1 MIKVMLAYIVREE
14 QERVQGSSPGKDHD
28 WTLKSILCECKLF
41 LIFLPD
47 RDRKKYNYQVKS
59 HILGLPWWLSGEES
73 ACKCRRHKFDP
84 WVGKIPWRRKRQPI
98 LVFLPGKSHG
108 HRSLV
113 GYSPWG
119 TESDTT

>member
-28 WTLKSILCECKLF
+28 WTLKSILCECKLL

-73 ACKCRRHKFDP
+73 ACP
-84 WVGKIPWRRKRQPI
+84 
-98 LVFLPGKSHG
+98 
-108 HRSLV
+108 
-113 GYSPWG
+113 
-119 TESDTT
+119 

>member
-28 WTLKSILCECKLF
+28 WTLKSILCECKLL

-73 ACKCRRHKFDP
+73 ACQCR
-84 WVGKIPWRRKRQPI
+84 
-98 LVFLPGKSHG
+98 G
-108 HRSLV
+108 HRFN
-113 GYSPWG
+113 P
-119 TESDTT
+119 